1 MKRRQAPEI
10 NAGSMADIAF
20 LLLIF
25 WLVATSLNPETGIN
39 SLLVDRDE
47 EPKIAIVTQSR
58 DLLRVHVTE
67 AGEYE
72 VEINGIRTLSLED
85 LRKAAERLLYT
96 SGYKSRIILTSDYNA
111 PYDAYMSVIL
121 LVEELNLN
129 IIENEI
135 KEEQPEGEPEA

>member
-25 WLVATSLNPETGIN
+25 WLVATTIKPEHGIN
-39 SLLVDRDE
+39 SVLKDADE

-67 AGEYE
+67 EGEYE
-72 VEINGIRTLSLED
+72 VEINGTRTLSLED
-85 LRKAAERLLYT
+85 LTDAATRLRARA
-96 SGYKSRIILTSDYNA
+96 GYKARIILTSDYNA
-111 PYDAYMSVIL
+111 PYDSYMGVL
-121 LVEELNLN
+121 LIVKELNIN

-135 KEEQPEGEPEA
+135 KEDTEGSTDS

>member
-25 WLVATSLNPETGIN
+25 WLVATTIKPEYGIN
-39 SLLVDRDE
+39 NVLKDADE

-67 AGEYE
+67 EGEYE
-72 VEINGIRTLSLED
+72 VEINGTRTLSLED
-85 LRKAAERLLYT
+85 LKDASARLRARA
-96 SGYKSRIILTSDYNA
+96 GYKARIILTSDYNA
-111 PYDAYMSVIL
+111 PYDAYIRVL
-121 LVEELNLN
+121 LMVEELNIN

-135 KEEQPEGEPEA
+135 KEDTEGSTDS

>member
-25 WLVATSLNPETGIN
+25 WLVATTIKPEYGVN
-39 SLLVDRDE
+39 SVLKDADE

-67 AGEYE
+67 EGEYE
-72 VEINGIRTLSLED
+72 VEINGTRTLSLED
-85 LRKAAERLLYT
+85 LKDASARLRARA
-96 SGYKSRIILTSDYNA
+96 GYKARVILTSDYNA
-111 PYDAYMSVIL
+111 PYDAYIRVL
-121 LVEELNLN
+121 LMVEELNIN

-135 KEEQPEGEPEA
+135 KEDTEGSTDS

>member
-25 WLVATSLNPETGIN
+25 WLVATTIKPEYGIN
-39 SLLVDRDE
+39 SVLKDADE

-67 AGEYE
+67 EGEYE
-72 VEINGIRTLSLED
+72 VEINGTRTLSLED
-85 LRKAAERLLYT
+85 LKDASARLRARA
-96 SGYKSRIILTSDYNA
+96 GYKARVILTSDYNA
-111 PYDAYMSVIL
+111 PYDAYIRVL
-121 LVEELNLN
+121 LMVEELNIN

-135 KEEQPEGEPEA
+135 KEDTEGSTDS

>member
-25 WLVATSLNPETGIN
+25 WLVATTIKPEYGIN
-39 SLLVDRDE
+39 SVLKDADE

-67 AGEYE
+67 EGEYE
-72 VEINGIRTLSLED
+72 VEINGTRTLSLDE
-85 LRKAAERLLYT
+85 LRDAATRLRGRA
-96 SGYKSRIILTSDYNA
+96 GYKARVILTSDYNA
-111 PYDAYMSVIL
+111 PYDSYMGVL
-121 LVEELNLN
+121 LIVKELNIN

-135 KEEQPEGEPEA
+135 KEDTEGSTDS

>member
-1 MKRRQAPEI
+1 MRRRQAPEI

-25 WLVATSLNPETGIN
+25 WLVATTLKPEYGIN
-39 SLLVDRDE
+39 DLLVDKDE

-67 AGEYE
+67 KGEYE
-72 VEINGIRTLSLED
+72 VEINGIRTLSEED
-85 LRKAAERLLYT
+85 LRKAAERLLYN

-111 PYDAYMSVIL
+111 PYDAYMGVIL
-121 LVEELNLN
+121 IVEELNLN

-135 KEEQPEGEPEA
+135 KENDEETDTDS

>member
-25 WLVATSLNPETGIN
+25 WLVATTIKPEYGIN
-39 SLLVDRDE
+39 SVLKDADE

-67 AGEYE
+67 EGEYE
-72 VEINGIRTLSLED
+72 VEINGTRTLSLED
-85 LRKAAERLLYT
+85 LKDASARLRARA
-96 SGYKSRIILTSDYNA
+96 GYKARIILTSDYNA
-111 PYDAYMSVIL
+111 PYDAYIRVL
-121 LVEELNLN
+121 LMVEELNIN

-135 KEEQPEGEPEA
+135 KEDTEGSTDS

>member
-25 WLVATSLNPETGIN
+25 WLVATTIKPEYGIDN
-39 SLLVDRDE
+39 VLKDLDE

-67 AGEYE
+67 EGEYE
-72 VEINGIRTLSLED
+72 VEINGTRTLD
-85 LRKAAERLLYT
+85 LDELGEASMALRDRA
-96 SGYKSRIILTSDYNA
+96 GYKGRIILTSDYDA
-111 PYDAYMSVIL
+111 PYDAYIRVLL

-135 KEEQPEGEPEA
+135 KEDQPEGESDS